1 MNIKKI
7 GEEIRRIRTLRGYS
21 QETLAE
27 KIGVSYQQIQKY
39 EKGDSELKINRLES
53 IAEALEVPL
62 LELININSSELSDPK
77 QNYREKNQKLFQLT
91 KEEQDFL
98 RLYRK
103 IKSPDIRKSIITLIK
118 SLLKEEE

>member
-7 GEEIRRIRTLRGYS
+7 GEQIRRIRALRGYS

-103 IKSPDIRKSIITLIK
+103 IKSPDVRKSIIALIK

>member
-7 GEEIRRIRTLRGYS
+7 GEQIRRIRALRGYS

-62 LELININSSELSDPK
+62 LELININSNELSDPK

-103 IKSPDIRKSIITLIK
+103 IKSPDVRKSIIALIK

>member
-7 GEEIRRIRTLRGYS
+7 GKEIRRIRTLRGYS

-77 QNYREKNQKLFQLT
+77 QNYSSDEAKLFQLT

-103 IKSPDIRKSIITLIK
+103 IKSADIRKSIITLIK
-118 SLLKEEE
+118 SLLKEE

>member
-62 LELININSSELSDPK
+62 LELININFSELSDPK

-103 IKSPDIRKSIITLIK
+103 IKSPDVRKSIITLIK

>member
-7 GEEIRRIRTLRGYS
+7 GEQIRRIRTLRGYS

-103 IKSPDIRKSIITLIK
+103 IKSPDVRKSIIALIK